1 MARLSATIKNEKRLK
16 LIKNQYKK
24 RLALRETIK
33 SLDVSSDEK
42 MKAAEQ
48 LQALNRNGS
57 PIRYRN
63 RCVLSG
69 RPRAFYRKFGLA
81 RIKFRE
87 LALRG
92 MIPGVTKASW

>member
-24 RLALRETIK
+24 RLELRAIMKSDTIAPEDK
-33 SLDVSSDEK
+33 L
-42 MKAAEQ
+42 KAAEK
-48 LQALNRNGS
+48 LQSLTRNGS

-69 RPRAFYRKFGLA
+69 RPRGFYRKFGLA

-87 LALRG
+87 LALKG
-92 MIPGVTKASW
+92 LIPGVTKASW

>member
-24 RLALRETIK
+24 RLELRAIMK
-33 SLDVSSDEK
+33 SDKIGSEEK
-42 MKAAEQ
+42 LKAAEE
-48 LQALNRNGS
+48 LQSLTRNGS

-87 LALRG
+87 LALKG
-92 MIPGVTKASW
+92 LIPGVTKASW

>member
-24 RLALRETIK
+24 RLELRAILK
-33 SLDVSSDEK
+33 SDKLGSEEK
-42 MKAAEQ
+42 LNAAEK
-48 LQALNRNGS
+48 LQSLSRNGS

-69 RPRAFYRKFGLA
+69 RPRGFYRKFGLA

-87 LALRG
+87 LALKG
-92 MIPGVTKASW
+92 LIPGVTKASW

>member
-16 LIKNQYKK
+16 LIKNQFKK
-24 RLALRETIK
+24 RIELREIIK
-33 SLDVSSDEK
+33 SESATSEDKL
-42 MKAAEQ
+42 KAAEK
-48 LQALNRNGS
+48 LQSLNRNGS

-87 LALRG
+87 LALKG